1 MMLVAEIKR
10 KYRSS
15 EPWVTSVSQ
24 RVTFKYVVSIEA
36 VVYIREGPFQPF
48 ILTVLT

>member
-36 VVYIREGPFQPF
+36 VVYIREGLF
-48 ILTVLT
+48 